1 MERGTRLVMDDKHL
15 IKKIIA
21 LALKIKETEQLSK
34 VSEELRT
41 MELEKMFTT
50 KDGKYYKLN
59 K

>member
-1 MERGTRLVMDDKHL
+1 MEHGTRLTMDDKHL

-41 MELEKMFTT
+41 MEIENV
-50 KDGKYYKLN
+50 YYKRWKVL
-59 K
+59 